1 MGKNRGFTLIE
12 LMVTIAILAIIAT
25 LAAPSFGNFVAEQ
38 KLNGSTR
45 EILLSVDLAKSRAS
59 LMKSTVALCL
69 NKTNTD
75 DDLDANECAIQ
86 AAIPGYSAMSPAE
99 KLEVQKTRVVLAQI
113 NPDVVVRSTSGISI
127 LVNDVGGASAP
138 QTFDLC
144 KSGKQKTITVTRL
157 GIITQTPGTC

>member
-1 MGKNRGFTLIE
+1 MKNRGFTLIE